1 MNCLLVPVLVKRSFS
16 ARETLSLL
24 WKHGWRGARGKGSCS
39 PTYTLL
45 APVILE
51 IRSSCAVAQKGTW
64 SEPSTVTAP
73 FPSPPSHTVAV
84 RELPVPR
91 PTAHSSEL
99 CLSLLMDT
107 QIKEDYSFPRSS
119 SPACLITGSQAT
131 LIQVHLRKITVT
143 WKSIGTN
150 QDGKNPASPSQP
162 FRRSQTRARVHILT
176 FHTLSEIK
184 AHTLILI
191 THSQPA
197 RNSHSCIHTSSS

>member
-24 WKHGWRGARGKGSCS
+24 WKRGWRGAQGKGSCS

-64 SEPSTVTAP
+64 SEPSTDTAP

-84 RELPVPR
+84 RELPVPW

-107 QIKEDYSFPRSS
+107 QDQGRLLFPTFLKPHMFNYRLSGNINPSIPKEDYSS
-119 SPACLITGSQAT
+119 
-131 LIQVHLRKITVT
+131 

-162 FRRSQTRARVHILT
+162 FRRSQTRACVHILT
-176 FHTLSEIK
+176 FHTFSEIK

-197 RNSHSCIHTSSS
+197 RNSHSCIHTSSR